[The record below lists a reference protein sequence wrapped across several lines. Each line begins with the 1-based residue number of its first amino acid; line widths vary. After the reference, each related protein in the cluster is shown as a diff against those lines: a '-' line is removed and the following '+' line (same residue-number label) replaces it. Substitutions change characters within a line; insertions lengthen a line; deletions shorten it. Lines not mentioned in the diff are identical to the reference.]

1 MYRPIA
7 VFDAGIGS
15 YAIVAEIRKAM
26 SRQDI
31 VYLADRA
38 SFPYG
43 AKSRSELLSI
53 MRRTI
58 GFLNSYDPS
67 AIGVA
72 SNAPSI
78 MVLNELRENAPVP
91 IFGALPPLREALA
104 LSKSARVGIM
114 GVRSMVESPM
124 SREFVIGH
132 SPDPSKVALINASPL
147 IDLVEDGSF
156 LFASEKTQNAV
167 DAFMERLFERHP
179 LIDVLT
185 LSSTI
190 FPG

>member
-78 MVLNELRENAPVP
+78 MVLDELRENAPVP
-91 IFGALPPLREALA
+91 IFGVLPPLREALA

-114 GVRSMVESPM
+114 GVRSMVKARCRGNSSSGIRPIRRR
-124 SREFVIGH
+124 SR
-132 SPDPSKVALINASPL
+132 
-147 IDLVEDGSF
+147 
-156 LFASEKTQNAV
+156 
-167 DAFMERLFERHP
+167 
-179 LIDVLT
+179 
-185 LSSTI
+185 SST
-190 FPG
+190 PRR